1 MASTQDT
8 RRKVSVALIALLGA
22 DVLALVAFFSPLI
35 GSAASRQAE
44 LNQLRTELKIK
55 TLEVKPLGGLDKKIA
70 TARDEIAAFYKER
83 LPARESDVSSELG
96 KLATAHS
103 VRIAAAKYE
112 LKDTGRAGLSALHV
126 EASLEGDY
134 IHLVRFINA
143 LERDRVFFVVN
154 SVSLGEAQG
163 GQVRLQLKLDAFLK
177 AGA

>member
-1 MASTQDT
+1 MASTHDT
-8 RRKVSVALIALLGA
+8 RRKVSVVLGALLLV
-22 DVLALVAFFSPLI
+22 DVLALVALFSPLV
-35 GSAASRQAE
+35 GSTNSRQAE
-44 LNQLRTELKIK
+44 LNQLRAELKSK
-55 TLEVKPLGGLDKKIA
+55 TLEVKPLGGLDEKIKSARQQIA
-70 TARDEIAAFYKER
+70 TFYKDR

-96 KLATAHS
+96 KVASTHS
-103 VRIAAAKYE
+103 VRIATAKYE
-112 LKDTGRAGLSALHV
+112 LKDTGRAGISALHV
-126 EASLEGDY
+126 EANLEGDY